1 MRIYNFVLINI
12 LGCLFLAAPVQAGE
26 IIADH
31 AAIHYLDHSYEK
43 MLIDALQKVKKN
55 DIGDAL
61 TILQQVV
68 NNNPKFR
75 LAQLMYADLLLAQA
89 RPISGFGSYP
99 SASYER
105 IKALRDEAAARWR
118 HYLSPPPADRVP
130 ASLVQLSGLQK
141 YVIVVDM
148 SASRLYLF
156 ENKGGVPRPVYD
168 FYTSIGKKGM
178 RKYAEGDQK
187 TPVGVYFVTGFIS
200 PDTLPDLYGNGAFP
214 IDYPNAW
221 DQRHG
226 RTGSG
231 IWLHGT
237 PGNTYSRPPKDSD
250 GCVVLTNRDLDAI
263 APYIQK
269 GTTPV
274 ILTEKINWLTV
285 DKWRKRQ
292 AVFAGY
298 IDQWRKDWESRN
310 TDLYL
315 RHYSPNYS
323 GLGKDYRSWVEY
335 KRRVNAS
342 KKFIHVD
349 ISNQSM
355 FLYPGEKGLLVVTF
369 KQDYRSDTVQR
380 EFVKRQ
386 YWKMGEDGR
395 WRIVYEGSAS

>member
-1 MRIYNFVLINI
+1 MRNSKKILVKVICLLFVTT
-12 LGCLFLAAPVQAGE
+12 PVLAGE
-26 IIADH
+26 IIANH
-31 AAIHYLDHSYEK
+31 AAIHYLDRGYEK
-43 MLIDALQKVKKN
+43 LLIDALEKVRGN
-55 DIGDAL
+55 HIGDAL
-61 TILQQVV
+61 TVLQQVV
-68 NNNPKFR
+68 NNNPNFR
-75 LAQLMYADLLLAQA
+75 LAQLMYADLLLAQG

-105 IKALRDEAAARWR
+105 ITALRDEAYARWR
-118 HYLSPPPADRVP
+118 HHLSPPPVDRVP
-130 ASLVQLSGLQK
+130 ASLVKLSNLQK

-148 SASRLYLF
+148 SSSRLFLF
-156 ENKGGVPRPVYD
+156 ENKDGVPGVVHD
-168 FYTSIGKKGM
+168 FYTTIGKKGM
-178 RKYAEGDQK
+178 RKFAEGDQK

-200 PDTLPDLYGNGAFP
+200 PDTLPDLYGAGAFP

-237 PGNTYSRPPKDSD
+237 PSNTYSRPPKDSD
-250 GCVVLTNRDLDAI
+250 GCVILSNRDLDTI
-263 APYIQK
+263 APYIQT

-274 ILTEKINWLTV
+274 ILTEKIDWLSR
-285 DKWRKRQ
+285 DEWQKRQ
-292 AVFAGY
+292 SVFAGY
-298 IDQWRKDWESRN
+298 VDQWRKDWESRDA
-310 TDLYL
+310 DLYL
-315 RHYSPNYS
+315 SHYSPNYS
-323 GLGKDYRSWVEY
+323 GLGKSYEDWVQY

-342 KKFIHVD
+342 KKFIEVN

-355 FLYPGEKGLLVVTF
+355 FLYPGEKGVLVVTF

-380 EFVKRQ
+380 RFFKRQ